1 MIIFCLPS
9 SSSDTTV
16 LINVAMTT
24 PWNMM
29 DQLQNWASL
38 LQDHIDKLKLTAE
51 QVVARKGRLDSRPF
65 SQVKGL
71 QAASWRRW
79 QLYTEPGDELEA
91 ASSPTKRTSRT
102 IVGEKDEELEALPEG
117 TLARSTKDS
126 LPDL

>member
-1 MIIFCLPS
+1 M
-9 SSSDTTV
+9 
-16 LINVAMTT
+16 
-24 PWNMM
+24 
-29 DQLQNWASL
+29 
-38 LQDHIDKLKLTAE
+38 
-51 QVVARKGRLDSRPF
+51 
-65 SQVKGL
+65 KGL

-117 TLARSTKDS
+117 TLARSTKHS

>member
-1 MIIFCLPS
+1 M
-9 SSSDTTV
+9 

-38 LQDHIDKLKLTAE
+38 LQDHIDKLRLTAE
-51 QVVARKGRLDSRPF
+51 QVFPPPPVMMFSFVKGKICF
-65 SQVKGL
+65 QVKGL

-102 IVGEKDEELEALPEG
+102 IVGEKEEELEALPEG
-117 TLARSTKDS
+117 TLARYTRKGFFFT
-126 LPDL
+126 